1 MEKFLLSLCWR
12 GVEELCRY
20 GYHQKYHRTR
30 VLARKSERRPIGE
43 LGILQSAE
51 FDHNDLSIQRKGY
64 GRLQIE
70 RPFARSP
77 ACKLSAIAAVRAAA
91 TVRQLIRALPPF
103 ALS

>member
-1 MEKFLLSLCWR
+1 
-12 GVEELCRY
+12 
-20 GYHQKYHRTR
+20 
-30 VLARKSERRPIGE
+30 
-43 LGILQSAE
+43 
-51 FDHNDLSIQRKGY
+51 
-64 GRLQIE
+64 LQIE